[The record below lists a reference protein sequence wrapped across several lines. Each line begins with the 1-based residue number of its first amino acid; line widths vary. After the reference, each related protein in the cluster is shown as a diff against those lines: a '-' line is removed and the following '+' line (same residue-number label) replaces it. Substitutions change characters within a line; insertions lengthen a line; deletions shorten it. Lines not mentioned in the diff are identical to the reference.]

1 MAEIQCPECAACYQ
15 VPDESLGAEGRK
27 VRCAACRT
35 LWYAKAPALAPHP
48 GDAVAAAD
56 ETAPMADAPADLLPP
71 EPAQPLPVTRPAPA
85 RPWHQR
91 MGQPAGARTAR
102 WPLVA
107 GAAAVAALVALFAFR
122 APLVRLVPEAGRVYA
137 AFGLPV
143 NLSGLEIRQVKS
155 GLLTE
160 NGVEMLVVQG
170 EIANVTQVTRIV
182 PRLKFAVLDAKGLP
196 LYSWTAQA
204 ETKDLKPGETQT
216 FRRRLASPPPEG
228 QDVLVRFAGKADLL
242 ALAQ

>member
-1 MAEIQCPECAACYQ
+1 MAEIQCPECAARYQ

-35 LWYAKAPALAPHP
+35 LWYATPAPELA
-48 GDAVAAAD
+48 GEGTAADDAAA
-56 ETAPMADAPADLLPP
+56 MANAPADILPP
-71 EPAQPLPVTRPAPA
+71 EPEAPPPAARPMPA

-91 MGQPAGARTAR
+91 MGQPAGGGAAR

-107 GAAAVAALVALFAFR
+107 GAVALSALVALFAFR

-143 NLSGLEIRQVKS
+143 NLSGLELRQVKS

-170 EIANVTQVTRIV
+170 EIANVTQVTRTV

-204 ETKDLKPGETQT
+204 EAKDLKPGETQT